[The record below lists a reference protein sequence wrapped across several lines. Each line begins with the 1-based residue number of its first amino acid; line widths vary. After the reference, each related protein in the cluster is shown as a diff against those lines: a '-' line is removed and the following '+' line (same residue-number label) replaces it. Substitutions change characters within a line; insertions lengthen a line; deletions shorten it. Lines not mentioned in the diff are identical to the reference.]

1 MDNMTPEGFR
11 TAAYL
16 EARARLDARKTSRNV
31 HCNPPNVRCG
41 NRCIPP

>member
-16 EARARLDARKTSRNV
+16 EAKQRLDFRRGKTRGQV
-31 HCNPPNVRCG
+31 HCTPPNTKCG
-41 NRCIPP
+41 NR